1 MKRLV
6 LKTQTWRGDKSHANL
21 EYGVAIIKL
30 KGSYAETI
38 FTVNACDAKLSGD
51 QEDKLDW
58 KKVKEYNTA
67 YLSGDQEDKLVP
79 LRTLQGVLYTTGYE
93 TITNY

>member
-1 MKRLV
+1 VSVRLRGLYTRTV
-6 LKTQTWRGDKSHANL
+6 L
-21 EYGVAIIKL
+21 
-30 KGSYAETI
+30 
-38 FTVNACDAKLSGD
+38 TVNARGAVLSGD

-58 KKVKEYNTA
+58 KRVKEYNTA

>member
-1 MKRLV
+1 MNRLV
-6 LKTQTWRGDKSHANL
+6 HKTQTWRGDKSRANL
-21 EYGVAIIKL
+21 EYGTAIVKL

-38 FTVNACDAKLSGD
+38 FTVSARDAK
-51 QEDKLDW
+51 
-58 KKVKEYNTA
+58 
-67 YLSGDQEDKLVP
+67 LSGDQEDKLVP

>member
-1 MKRLV
+1 MESASLTTFIQGRHSQV
-6 LKTQTWRGDKSHANL
+6 ITRRIAEWGPRGQVRFGR
-21 EYGVAIIKL
+21 E
-30 KGSYAETI
+30 
-38 FTVNACDAKLSGD
+38 
-51 QEDKLDW
+51 
-58 KKVKEYNTA
+58 KEYNTV

>member
-1 MKRLV
+1 
-6 LKTQTWRGDKSHANL
+6 
-21 EYGVAIIKL
+21 
-30 KGSYAETI
+30 
-38 FTVNACDAKLSGD
+38 VNARGAVLSGD

-58 KKVKEYNTA
+58 KRVKEYNTA